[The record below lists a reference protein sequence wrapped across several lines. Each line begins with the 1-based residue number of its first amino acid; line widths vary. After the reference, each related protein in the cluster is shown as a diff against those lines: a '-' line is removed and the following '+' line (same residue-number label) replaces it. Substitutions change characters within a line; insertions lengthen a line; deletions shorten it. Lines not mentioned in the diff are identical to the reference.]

1 MNPKTKKG
9 GEKKHEEKNLK
20 RKTNGMKIV
29 LDLRC
34 QRAHCYAT
42 NLESIAAGGG
52 GEGASSKTGIQKTRK
67 TKKAERNFRSR
78 SEEGTERIS
87 FSVLVQLLAPRCSF
101 SSPRPIAFSKTK
113 KATEESSK
121 GKKSFSMYEMRG
133 PPAPPSFGLAGP
145 SGYGAGPSGVGG
157 GGPAYRGGDSA
168 AFRSGGGV
176 GGDRSGGGGAADA
189 VGKVKDPILRV
200 ISWAKSR
207 NPREKAILGGAAA
220 LLVSVVAERGERR
233 ERID

>member
-1 MNPKTKKG
+1 
-9 GEKKHEEKNLK
+9 
-20 RKTNGMKIV
+20 
-29 LDLRC
+29 
-34 QRAHCYAT
+34 
-42 NLESIAAGGG
+42 
-52 GEGASSKTGIQKTRK
+52 
-67 TKKAERNFRSR
+67 
-78 SEEGTERIS
+78 
-87 FSVLVQLLAPRCSF
+87 
-101 SSPRPIAFSKTK
+101 
-113 KATEESSK
+113 
-121 GKKSFSMYEMRG
+121 MYEMRG